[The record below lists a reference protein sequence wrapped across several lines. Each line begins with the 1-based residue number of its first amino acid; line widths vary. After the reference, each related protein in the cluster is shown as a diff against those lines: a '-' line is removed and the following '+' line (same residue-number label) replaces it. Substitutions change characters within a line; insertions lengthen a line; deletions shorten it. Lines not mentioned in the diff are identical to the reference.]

1 MASSSGTSYTSLS
14 DENTKMRM
22 EQRKRRR
29 MDSNRESARR
39 SRMRKRKQL
48 EDLTAEVD
56 RLKAGRATAHTAL
69 ATVRQHYMAVEAENC
84 VLRTQLG
91 ELNNRLHALN
101 DIVNFI
107 NGLNNNNNNINNNN
121 NNPNGFDPLNN
132 GFVSGL
138 GIDMNPWSVSGGV
151 NLHPLMASGDLFHC
165 Y

>member
-14 DENTKMRM
+14 DEDTKKRM
-22 EQRKRRR
+22 AQRKRRR

-56 RLKAGRATAHTAL
+56 RLKAGRATALTAL

-107 NGLNNNNNNINNNN
+107 NGLNNNNNNINNN
-121 NNPNGFDPLNN
+121 PSGFDPLNN